1 MRIWI
6 LSDLHIPERDAIKLV
21 KPDRYPQADVCVLAG
36 DVTDSMHLAV
46 NWVGKVIRPRM
57 PVVWVPGNHE
67 FYDTSIEGGRKNAR
81 LIANAQGVTFLDN
94 SVAVID
100 GVRFLGGTLWT
111 DFAIDAPASGDER
124 EAAIKSAMWAAKKG
138 LADYVNIY
146 LQTPKGDGVI
156 PRHIRPVDLAQL
168 HQETRAF
175 IDDTLAVPHDGKT
188 VVVSHH
194 APHRKSIH
202 PKFEG
207 DATNA
212 AFVSD
217 LSDVI
222 ERRQPD
228 LWVHGHVHQPFDYQL
243 GKTRIICN
251 PRGYAIE
258 NEAFEFGKVIE
269 I

>member
-6 LSDLHIPERDAIKLV
+6 LSDLHIPQKDAIKLV
-21 KPDRYPQADVCVLAG
+21 KPDRYPVADVCVLAG

-46 NWVGKVIRPRM
+46 NWVGKVIRPHM

-67 FYDTSIEGGRKNAR
+67 FYDTSIEGGRKNAK

-94 SVAVID
+94 SAAVID

-111 DFAIDAPASGDER
+111 DYAIDASEGYSDR
-124 EAAIKSAMWAAKKG
+124 DQTIRNAMYAAKNCI
-138 LADYVNIY
+138 ADYANIY
-146 LQTPKGDGVI
+146 LQSPKGDGVI
-156 PRHIRPVDLAQL
+156 PRLVRPPDLAGL
-168 HQETRAF
+168 HQETRQY
-175 IDDTLAVPHDGKT
+175 IDDALGLSFDGKT

-194 APHRKSIH
+194 APHPNSIH

-207 DATNA
+207 DVTNG

-228 LWVHGHVHQPFDYQL
+228 LWVHGHVHQPFDYL
-243 GKTRIICN
+243 VGKTRVVCN

>member
-6 LSDLHIPERDAIKLV
+6 LSDLHIPESDAIKLV

-94 SVAVID
+94 SAAVIG

-111 DFAIDAPASGDER
+111 DYAIDAPASGAER
-124 EAAIKSAMWAAKKG
+124 GTAIKSAMWAAKQG

-146 LQTPKGDGVI
+146 LQSPKGDGVI
-156 PRHIRPVDLAQL
+156 PRHIRPADLAQL
-168 HQETRAF
+168 HQETRVF
-175 IDDTLAVPHDGKT
+175 IDGTLALPHDGKT

-207 DATNA
+207 DATNG

-217 LSDVI
+217 LSHVI
-222 ERRQPD
+222 ERWQPD
-228 LWVHGHVHQPFDYQL
+228 LWVHGHVHQPFDYQV